1 MEENKPKE
9 MDLET
14 KVELFERKAAG
25 YRQNWMNAEDI
36 IMTYQYMSEKDK
48 QLLAKKEQEIH
59 HLKDRI
65 EKFRKEPEQLERS
78 SKTKSS
84 EKISGGEAAFLF
96 CL

>member
-36 IMTYQYMSEKDK
+36 IMTYQYMIEKDK
-48 QLLAKKEQEIH
+48 QLLAEKDQEIQ
-59 HLKDRI
+59 HLKEHI
-65 EKFRKEPEQLERS
+65 EKLE
-78 SKTKSS
+78 KNLNNLKGPV
-84 EKISGGEAAFLF
+84 KLNHQKK
-96 CL
+96 

>member
-36 IMTYQYMSEKDK
+36 IMTYQYMIEKDK
-48 QLLAKKEQEIH
+48 QVLAEKDQEIQ
-59 HLKDRI
+59 HLKEHI
-65 EKFRKEPEQLERS
+65 EKLE
-78 SKTKSS
+78 KNLNNLKGPV
-84 EKISGGEAAFLF
+84 KLNHQKK
-96 CL
+96 

>member
-36 IMTYQYMSEKDK
+36 IMTYQYMIEKDK
-48 QLLAKKEQEIH
+48 QLLAEKDQEIQ
-59 HLKDRI
+59 HLKEHI
-65 EKFRKEPEQLERS
+65 EKLE
-78 SKTKSS
+78 KNLNNLKGPV
-84 EKISGGEAAFLF
+84 KLNHQKN
-96 CL
+96 

>member
-9 MDLET
+9 LDLET

-48 QLLAKKEQEIH
+48 QLLAEKEQEIQ
-59 HLKDRI
+59 HLKEHI
-65 EKFRKEPEQLERS
+65 EKLE
-78 SKTKSS
+78 KNLNNLKGPL
-84 EKISGGEAAFLF
+84 KLNHQKN
-96 CL
+96 

>member
-36 IMTYQYMSEKDK
+36 IMTYQYMIEKDK
-48 QLLAKKEQEIH
+48 QVLAEKDQEIQ
-59 HLKDRI
+59 HLKEHI
-65 EKFRKEPEQLERS
+65 EKLE
-78 SKTKSS
+78 KNLNNLKGPV
-84 EKISGGEAAFLF
+84 KLDHQKK
-96 CL
+96 

>member
-36 IMTYQYMSEKDK
+36 IMTYQYMIEKDK
-48 QLLAKKEQEIH
+48 QLLAEKEQEIQ
-59 HLKDRI
+59 HLKEHI
-65 EKFRKEPEQLERS
+65 EKLE
-78 SKTKSS
+78 KNLNNLKGPVNLNH
-84 EKISGGEAAFLF
+84 KKK
-96 CL
+96 